1 MYLSKKIFTL
11 NHGFSYYLNG
21 VDRRKGKYMKYLLKS
36 LVVLLVIIVGNTT
49 AFAQDQAAIG
59 KVTRLQGSAT
69 EMRGTTVQALQAGSL
84 IHSGAMVETAPDSRL
99 EIVFV
104 DASQLTM
111 GADARMRMDEL
122 VYSASN
128 PDGEG
133 LQAFEVFAGTFRFLS
148 GAVGRNDPASVRIST
163 PVATIGIRGTDLFG
177 GPLEAGM
184 PPGQLHYGFMIIS
197 GAIDI
202 QGRQGTVTLDEPNEG
217 TFLPMSGEAAP
228 TEPSI
233 WTQEAIDEAYAS
245 IAFQ

>member
-1 MYLSKKIFTL
+1 
-11 NHGFSYYLNG
+11 
-21 VDRRKGKYMKYLLKS
+21 MKYLIKS
-36 LVVLLVIIVGNTT
+36 LVVMLMIMFGNTT
-49 AFAQDQAAIG
+49 AFAQNQAVIG
-59 KVTRLQGSAT
+59 KVTRLEGSAT
-69 EMRGTTVQALQAGSL
+69 EMRGTAAETLQAGSL
-84 IHSGAMVETAPDSRL
+84 IHAGAVVETGTQSRL
-99 EIVFV
+99 EIVFI

-111 GADARMRMDEL
+111 GADARIQMDEL

-128 PDGEG
+128 PDGAG

-148 GAVGRNDPASVRIST
+148 GGVGRNDPASVRIST

-184 PPGQLHYGFMIIS
+184 PPGQLHYGFMLIS

-233 WTQEAIDEAYAS
+233 WSQEAIDEAYAS
-245 IAFQ
+245 VAFE